1 MGPSYANHA
10 EEKPSCRDQI
20 PAAHAA
26 AANLSWYGSSDT
38 QFSEA
43 RAGFCSPAQRWHFL
57 RQRPRSGARTRA
69 GALLHTWY
77 RISGTYGDFLP
88 TTQVWCDVQSTIR

>member
-26 AANLSWYGSSDT
+26 AANLCWYGSSDM

-43 RAGFCSPAQRWHFL
+43 RAGFCSPVQRWHFL
-57 RQRPRSGARTRA
+57 RQRLRSGARTRT

-77 RISGTYGDFLP
+77 RIFGTYRDLLL
-88 TTQVWCDVQSTIR
+88 TTQAWHNVQSMIR